1 MKKKIQNNI
10 FFLIFLITIS
20 FSKEK
25 DPLIDEFKAFMK
37 KYNKHYS
44 SESEFENRLE
54 TYRKNKY
61 RISSLNENSKGVKY
75 KINEFADMTEEE
87 FIDKNLNMKMNEE
100 LVSLKE
106 KISKIPEIDISEEEL
121 PENFD
126 WTEKGLKTKIKR
138 QGDCG
143 GCWAFS
149 TNSLLEAKYKNITN
163 KTISLSEQELID
175 CSTTNNGCKGGA
187 MEKSFKYLMT
197 TGVGLEKHYKF
208 EERDELPC
216 RRKDENA
223 VVKVKNF
230 QFISDKE
237 VEMKKALI
245 KYGPLAGAVN
255 SYPLMFYSEGIY
267 EPSFSWFCPP
277 MINHAIVIV
286 GYGEEN
292 GKKFWKV
299 QNSWGDDWGEN
310 GYFRLIR
317 GTGACGINVYTLTAE
332 AEVIKVV
339 EEDQ

>member
-1 MKKKIQNNI
+1 
-10 FFLIFLITIS
+10 
-20 FSKEK
+20 
-25 DPLIDEFKAFMK
+25 
-37 KYNKHYS
+37 
-44 SESEFENRLE
+44 
-54 TYRKNKY
+54 
-61 RISSLNENSKGVKY
+61 
-75 KINEFADMTEEE
+75 
-87 FIDKNLNMKMNEE
+87 
-100 LVSLKE
+100 
-106 KISKIPEIDISEEEL
+106 
-121 PENFD
+121 
-126 WTEKGLKTKIKR
+126 
-138 QGDCG
+138 
-143 GCWAFS
+143 
-149 TNSLLEAKYKNITN
+149 
-163 KTISLSEQELID
+163 
-175 CSTTNNGCKGGA
+175 

-216 RRKDENA
+216 KRKNENA

-255 SYPLMFYSEGIY
+255 SYPLMFYSNGIY
-267 EPSFSWFCPP
+267 QPSFSWFCPP

-286 GYGEEN
+286 GYGVEN
-292 GKKFWKV
+292 GVKFWKIK
-299 QNSWGDDWGEN
+299 NSWGDDWGEN